1 MRYYDDTLFFR
12 RMAILRFFDGP
23 ISRFPACICLV
34 ITVTAGAAFGADR
47 AEWRSECAKI
57 VDDAERLRCF
67 DAYSDRNEVEGT
79 ETESYLSR
87 LWELEKGSRSRG
99 FPITPYRSNYILP
112 YTYNTTPNEG
122 PIREADPGKEV
133 QKNEVNFQISFKIK
147 LWEDVL
153 DKEMDLWVTY
163 TQRSFWQFYNFADSA
178 PFRET
183 DFEPELLLNVRT
195 NYRLLG
201 FRGRF
206 INAGL
211 NHQSNGRA
219 EPLSRSWNRIVANF
233 GFERDNVIL
242 LLNVWYRIPEDEAK
256 DDNPGIED
264 YLGYGQLNVLYS
276 WHGHMFGLLV
286 RNNLQGHGNKGA
298 LQGTWSFPL
307 LQSVSGYVHYF
318 NGYGESLLDYNASA
332 NRIGVGFILKE
343 W

>member
-1 MRYYDDTLFFR
+1 
-12 RMAILRFFDGP
+12 MAILRFFDGP
-23 ISRFPACICLV
+23 ISRFPVCICLV
-34 ITVTAGAAFGADR
+34 ISVTAGAALGADR

-57 VDDAERLRCF
+57 ADDAARLRCF
-67 DAYSDRNEVEGT
+67 DAYSARDKAEGT
-79 ETESYLSR
+79 GTESYLSR

-112 YTYNTTPNEG
+112 YTHNTTPNEG

-133 QKNEVNFQISFKIK
+133 QKNEVNFQISFKVK

-153 DKEMDLWVTY
+153 DREMDLWVAY

-206 INAGL
+206 VNAGL

-219 EPLSRSWNRIVANF
+219 EPLSRSWNRVVANF
-233 GFERDNVIL
+233 GFERGNVVL
-242 LLNVWYRIPEDEAK
+242 LLNVWYRIPEDEAE

-264 YLGYGQLNVLYS
+264 YLGYGQLNVFYR
-276 WHGHMFGLLV
+276 WRGHMFGLLA
-286 RNNLQGHGNKGA
+286 RNNLRGHGNKGA
-298 LQGTWSFPL
+298 LQVTWSFPL
-307 LQSVSGYVHYF
+307 LRSVSGYVHYF